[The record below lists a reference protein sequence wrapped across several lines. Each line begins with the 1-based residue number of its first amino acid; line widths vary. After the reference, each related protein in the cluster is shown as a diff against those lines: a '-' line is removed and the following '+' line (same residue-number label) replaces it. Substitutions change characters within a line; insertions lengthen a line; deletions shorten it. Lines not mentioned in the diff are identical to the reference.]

1 MSQPIKVND
10 SLFLAIESFY
20 SNQQLALSGIENYL
34 QQNCALGDAFGLLLG
49 GLKPQY
55 DEGREKATSVVRA
68 IEKSIG
74 ALRSNVVDYQH
85 DVEEQE
91 KAVQAQTDALRKQAD
106 DIAAAAAAAA
116 AATATASSVSSGG
129 GYRTP
134 GGGGGRATYSGPSG
148 SVTPPVTA
156 VAPSASVVPVAPLA
170 PVTPAASGVTTT
182 INAGEGSTVTVI
194 DGNGN
199 VVAHHNAGT
208 PDPTTTPTPTPIPT
222 PTTAAPGTSTHAGP
236 ATPDPTSIAPP
247 ATASATPLDP
257 AALAAQNAHHAALYD
272 QLWKDQAAVDPLGRS
287 ASELRLAW
295 EARESVAL
303 DPASVGGTAIGFGA
317 AADPLVTIPVNFS
330 PMAFD
335 PVTPAITQPPILA
348 GAFA

>member
-1 MSQPIKVND
+1 MSQPIKVD
-10 SLFLAIESFY
+10 ASLFLAIESFY
-20 SNQQLALSGIENYL
+20 ADQQLALSGVEKYL
-34 QQNCALGDAFGLLLG
+34 SSNCVLADAFGLLLS

-55 DEGREKATSVVRA
+55 DAGREKATTVMHT
-68 IEKSIG
+68 IEESIG

-91 KAVQAQTDALRKQAD
+91 KAVQAQTDALRKQAE
-106 DIAAAAAAAA
+106 DIAAVAAAAAA
-116 AATATASSVSSGG
+116 SVASSGG

-134 GGGGGRATYSGPSG
+134 GGDGGRAPYSGPSG

-156 VAPSASVVPVAPLA
+156 AAPSAPVAPVA
-170 PVTPAASGVTTT
+170 PAAGVTTTT

-199 VVAHHNAGT
+199 VVAHHNAGI
-208 PDPTTTPTPTPIPT
+208 PDPTPTPTPVSPSS
-222 PTTAAPGTSTHAGP
+222 PAVSAPGTSTHAGP
-236 ATPDPTSIAPP
+236 ATPDPTSAAPP

-257 AALAAQNAHHAALYD
+257 AALASQNAHHAALYD

>member
-1 MSQPIKVND
+1 MSQPIKVD
-10 SLFLAIESFY
+10 ASLFLAIESFY
-20 SNQQLALSGIENYL
+20 ADQQLALSGMEKYL
-34 QQNCALGDAFGLLLG
+34 LSSCVLADAFGLLLS

-55 DEGREKATSVVRA
+55 DAGREKATTVMHT
-68 IEKSIG
+68 IEESIG

-91 KAVQAQTDALRKQAD
+91 KAVQAQSDALRKQAE

-116 AATATASSVSSGG
+116 TAAASSASSGG

-134 GGGGGRATYSGPSG
+134 GGDGGRAPYSGPSG

-156 VAPSASVVPVAPLA
+156 VAPVAPSAPVAPVA
-170 PVTPAASGVTTT
+170 PVAPAAGVTTT

-208 PDPTTTPTPTPIPT
+208 PDPTPTPIPTPT

-335 PVTPAITQPPILA
+335 PVTPAIVQPPILA

>member
-1 MSQPIKVND
+1 MSQPIKVD
-10 SLFLAIESFY
+10 ASLFLAIESFY
-20 SNQQLALSGIENYL
+20 ADQQLALSGVEKYL
-34 QQNCALGDAFGLLLG
+34 LSNCVLADAFGLLLS

-55 DEGREKATSVVRA
+55 DEGREKASTVMQAV
-68 IEKSIG
+68 EKSIG
-74 ALRSNVVDYQH
+74 ALRSNVIDYQH

-91 KAVQAQTDALRKQAD
+91 KAVQAQTDALRNQAE
-106 DIAAAAAAAA
+106 DIAAAAAATAA
-116 AATATASSVSSGG
+116 ASAASSGD
-129 GYRTP
+129 GYRAP
-134 GGGGGRATYSGPSG
+134 GGDGGRAPYSGPSG

-156 VAPSASVVPVAPLA
+156 VAPVAPSAPVAPVA
-170 PVTPAASGVTTT
+170 PAAGVTTTTT

-208 PDPTTTPTPTPIPT
+208 PDPTPTPTPVSTSSP
-222 PTTAAPGTSTHAGP
+222 AVSAPGTSTHAGS
-236 ATPDPTSIAPP
+236 ATPDPTPLVPS

-257 AALAAQNAHHAALYD
+257 AALAAQSAHHAALYD

-335 PVTPAITQPPILA
+335 PVIPAITQPPILA